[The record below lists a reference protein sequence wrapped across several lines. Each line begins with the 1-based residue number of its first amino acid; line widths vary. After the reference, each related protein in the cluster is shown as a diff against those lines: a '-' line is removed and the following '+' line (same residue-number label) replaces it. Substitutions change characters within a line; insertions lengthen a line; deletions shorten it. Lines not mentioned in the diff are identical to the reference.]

1 MMYDLWEKKLL
12 DFNTLLLTI
21 YKELEL
27 NEQEFVFICLL
38 ANLIQMNPGGW
49 TFADISKQMTL
60 DDGSCSLLFIGLV
73 ERKYILVSSKT
84 DEFGKRFEEYSLSPL
99 FTRIE
104 KHLKQKKNQSKSTQR
119 EEIFTLLEQE
129 FGILSPLDIETIHM
143 WMTED
148 NFDPEL
154 IKLAIYEVNANQIK
168 SIRYIDKILIEWKK
182 KNITT
187 VEEAKRQLIQF
198 RQRKQSPMATNN
210 EAPVVDPN
218 FYYDWMNE

>member
-168 SIRYIDKILIEWKK
+168 SIRYIDKILLEWKK

>member
-1 MMYDLWEKKLL
+1 
-12 DFNTLLLTI
+12 
-21 YKELEL
+21 
-27 NEQEFVFICLL
+27 
-38 ANLIQMNPGGW
+38 
-49 TFADISKQMTL
+49 
-60 DDGSCSLLFIGLV
+60 
-73 ERKYILVSSKT
+73 
-84 DEFGKRFEEYSLSPL
+84 
-99 FTRIE
+99 
-104 KHLKQKKNQSKSTQR
+104 
-119 EEIFTLLEQE
+119 
-129 FGILSPLDIETIHM
+129 M

-168 SIRYIDKILIEWKK
+168 SIRYIDKILLEWKK

>member
-12 DFNTLLLTI
+12 DFNTLLLII

-38 ANLIQMNPGGW
+38 ANLIQTNPGGW

>member
-1 MMYDLWEKKLL
+1 M
-12 DFNTLLLTI
+12 
-21 YKELEL
+21 
-27 NEQEFVFICLL
+27 
-38 ANLIQMNPGGW
+38 
-49 TFADISKQMTL
+49 
-60 DDGSCSLLFIGLV
+60 
-73 ERKYILVSSKT
+73 SSKT

-168 SIRYIDKILIEWKK
+168 SIRYIDKILLEWKK

>member
-1 MMYDLWEKKLL
+1 MYDLWEKKLL

-38 ANLIQMNPGGW
+38 AHLIQTNPGGW
-49 TFADISKQMTL
+49 TFADISKQMTI
-60 DDGSCSLLFIGLV
+60 DDGSCSLLFISLV
-73 ERKYILVSSKT
+73 ERKYILVTSKT

-99 FTRIE
+99 FGRME
-104 KHLKQKKNQSKSTQR
+104 KYLKQKQNQSKSTQR

-168 SIRYIDKILIEWKK
+168 SIRYIDKILLEWKK
-182 KNITT
+182 KNIMT

-198 RQRKQSPMATNN
+198 RQRKQSPIATTNDDSM
-210 EAPVVDPN
+210 VDPN